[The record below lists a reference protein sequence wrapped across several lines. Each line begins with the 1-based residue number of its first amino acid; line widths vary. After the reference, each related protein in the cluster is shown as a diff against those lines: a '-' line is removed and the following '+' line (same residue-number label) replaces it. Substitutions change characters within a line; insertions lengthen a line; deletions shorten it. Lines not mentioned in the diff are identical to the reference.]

1 MLSTLFRQANMG
13 VSLNVGPQNE
23 FIFHEN
29 DEELG

>member
-1 MLSTLFRQANMG
+1 MLSNLFRQANMG
-13 VSLNVGPQNE
+13 VSLTVGPENE